1 MAVFQDIHNLPVF
14 NNAVLTIGTFDGV
27 HKGHRVILKEVVE
40 HARKVNG
47 ESVLITF
54 DPHPRK
60 LLFPDQPLGIITPLE
75 DKQALLH
82 EAGISHI
89 IVVPFTQEFAHL
101 SAREYVEKFL
111 VGLFHPHSIVIGY
124 DHHFGHDRMGNIDM
138 LKEYAPLYNYELIE
152 IPAQLIEAAAVSSTR
167 IRRAIND
174 GKVEDA
180 AQMLGRNYSLKGTV
194 VHGNKLGRTI
204 GYPTANLQLLNEEQI
219 MPAIGVYA
227 IQARHNGELFGAMMS
242 IGYNPTVTDKKEI
255 RIEANLFH
263 FDKDIYGDE
272 LEIIFV
278 KRLRN
283 EEKFASL
290 DALIHQLHQDKQDTQ
305 TALAAM
311 QAL

>member
-1 MAVFQDIHNLPVF
+1 MAVFHNIDNLPSF

-27 HKGHRVILKEVVE
+27 HQGHRVILKEVVV
-40 HARKVNG
+40 HAAKVGG

-75 DKQALLH
+75 EKERLLH
-82 EAGISHI
+82 EAGIAHI

-101 SAREYVEKFL
+101 SAREYVEEFL
-111 VGLFHPHSIVIGY
+111 VGKFKPHSIVIGY
-124 DHHFGHDRMGNIDM
+124 DHHFGHDRKGNIDM
-138 LKEYAPLYNYELIE
+138 LKEYAPVYNYQMIE

-167 IRRAIND
+167 IRNAIKE
-174 GKVEDA
+174 GRVEDA
-180 AQMLGRNYSLKGTV
+180 AHMLARDYSLKGTV

-204 GYPTANLQLLNEEQI
+204 GYPTANLQLLDNEQI

-227 IQARHNGELFGAMMS
+227 IRARYKGVLYGAMMS
-242 IGYNPTVTDKKEI
+242 IGYNPTVTDKKEV
-255 RIEANLFH
+255 RIEANLFD
-263 FDKDIYGDE
+263 FDMDIYGDE

-283 EEKFASL
+283 EQKFDSL
-290 DALIHQLHQDKQDTQ
+290 EALVEQIHQDKRDTLEVLGAQ
-305 TALAAM
+305 
-311 QAL
+311 

>member
-1 MAVFQDIHNLPVF
+1 MAVFHNIDNLPSF

-27 HKGHRVILKEVVE
+27 HQGHRVILKEVVV
-40 HARKVNG
+40 HAAKVGG

-75 DKQALLH
+75 EKVRLLH
-82 EAGISHI
+82 EAGIAHI

-101 SAREYVEKFL
+101 SAREYVEEFL
-111 VGLFHPHSIVIGY
+111 VGKFKPHSIVIGY
-124 DHHFGHDRMGNIDM
+124 DHHFGHDRKGNIDM
-138 LKEYAPLYNYELIE
+138 LKEYAPVYNYQMIE

-167 IRRAIND
+167 IRNAIKE
-174 GKVEDA
+174 GRVEDA
-180 AQMLGRNYSLKGTV
+180 AHMLGRDYSLKGTV

-204 GYPTANLQLLNEEQI
+204 GYPTANLQLIDNEQI

-227 IQARHNGELFGAMMS
+227 IRARYNGVVYGAMMS
-242 IGYNPTVTDKKEI
+242 IGYNPTVTDKKEV
-255 RIEANLFH
+255 RIEANLFD
-263 FDKDIYGDE
+263 FDMDIYGDE

-283 EEKFASL
+283 ERKFDSL
-290 DALIHQLHQDKQDTQ
+290 EALVEQIHQDKRDTLDVLGAQ
-305 TALAAM
+305 
-311 QAL
+311 